1 MSEVLR
7 EGSLPCSPSY
17 VCFPVPAVAVALLS
31 SRGLASKVSTS
42 VGTGEAG
49 AVPGASGSLSYLS
62 EAGAQHPQE
71 LGQGCSNGGRQGV
84 RRVAKLR
91 GPTLSS
97 REKPE
102 KLLWL
107 SSHPLSSSEVCHVHL
122 WVLGSP
128 YSSMGRGSSSLPGGH
143 LLPREL
149 WIEKS
154 ITGMTVSDNT

>member
-1 MSEVLR
+1 MPEVLKD
-7 EGSLPCSPSY
+7 GPLPCSPSY
-17 VCFPVPAVAVALLS
+17 VCFPVPAVAVALFS

-42 VGTGEAG
+42 VGTGEPG
-49 AVPGASGSLSYLS
+49 AVPGASGSLSYLP
-62 EAGAQHPQE
+62 EAGAQHPQA
-71 LGQGCSNGGRQGV
+71 LGQGCSSGGRQGV

-91 GPTLSS
+91 GSTLSS

-102 KLLWL
+102 KPLWL

-122 WVLGSP
+122 WVQGGP
-128 YSSMGRGSSSLPGGH
+128 YGSMGRGSLSLPCGH